1 MSAKENERL
10 WRAIGDIEEKYIEE
24 ADLNMKRPR
33 IKRTV
38 LIAAAAAVLLCGSAV
53 ATTSIISGRIGSSS
67 SIPFYEEIPEAET
80 VYRDFGFETN
90 IADGFSNGYTFKAG
104 YKGDSSDIDAEGK
117 KLNSFS
123 ELTVEYTNG
132 GDRVTLNAYS
142 AQYADDDYQSYEL
155 AGEYNGITLY
165 KSEQMYKVVPPDY
178 ELTEQD
184 KADEASGKY
193 VFSYGSDEVETTEFK
208 WVGWVQNG
216 VAYSLSGHDIDLT
229 ADDLCAMAEEYID
242 NNMQ

>member
-1 MSAKENERL
+1 MSAKKNERL

-33 IKRTV
+33 IKRTA

-67 SIPFYEEIPEAET
+67 SIPFYEEIPAAET

-104 YKGDSSDIDAEGK
+104 YKGDSSDIDEEGK
-117 KLNSFS
+117 KINSFS

-142 AQYADDDYQSYEL
+142 AQYSNDDYQSYEP

-165 KSEQMYKVVPPDY
+165 KFEQMYKFVPPDY

-242 NNMQ
+242 CQG